1 MASNILVEKAKEQN
15 IQILQFQ
22 NQKLSEQL
30 ANLKNQIS
38 VLDGSVFKFEEQKKQ
53 YADTLLCVNRIW
65 EQLIAD
71 VRSMCARCSST
82 SSSNQ
87 QADPAAAAAA
97 AATSSGSAPADT
109 AADDNAEDQG
119 NGDCEP
125 WQRFDPFLRRLLSN
139 CDAEAAAAALKTIKR
154 NSQDYQA
161 DLSEV
166 EQALHARSAA
176 SLQVGCIRTTAAV
189 LGRGRGSC
197 C

>member
-71 VRSMCARCSST
+71 VRSLCARCSST

-97 AATSSGSAPADT
+97 ATSSGSAPADT
-109 AADDNAEDQG
+109 AVDDNAEDQG
-119 NGDCEP
+119 NGECEP

-139 CDAEAAAAALKTIKR
+139 CDAEAAAALKTIKR

-189 LGRGRGSC
+189 LGRGSC